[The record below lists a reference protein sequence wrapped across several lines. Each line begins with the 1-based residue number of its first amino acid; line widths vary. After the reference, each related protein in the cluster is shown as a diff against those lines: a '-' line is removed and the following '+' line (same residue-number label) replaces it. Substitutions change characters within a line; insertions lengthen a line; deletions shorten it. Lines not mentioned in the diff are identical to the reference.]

1 VSDAEAAPV
10 APRADLW
17 RDRDFLRL
25 WSAATVTNFGSM
37 VAGIAL
43 PLAAIQVLRATPAE
57 LAVLR
62 AAALLPG
69 FLLGLQAGA
78 WLDRR
83 RRRPVLIAADLGRA
97 ALQASVAGAAAL
109 GVLAMAQL
117 YAVAFLGGL
126 LGFVFHVAHGAYLP
140 ALVSKRALVGANA
153 RLQAGEAAAEGA
165 GFGVGGWMVQLLG
178 APTALL
184 VDSASFLASGAL
196 IARIRAPEPPAESR
210 ARASGVRASWREIW
224 EGLAFVARQRELRA
238 LALCS
243 ALAAAGWQ
251 ATGVV
256 YFLFLDGLGFGAGGM
271 GLVFAIGS
279 LSSLLGASA
288 AERVGTLL
296 GARAGM
302 VAGLAAYGAS
312 LLLVPLVPGPGPL
325 GFALLAAQQAGDG
338 AEVVYAVHARS
349 LRQAAA
355 PARLQARV
363 GASFAFLG
371 GSAALVGAGLGGVL
385 GEWLGPRA
393 TLAAG
398 AALVLLAAPVLAF
411 GARGDLRR
419 VAAHEEA

>member
-1 VSDAEAAPV
+1 MGEAEPAAPE
-10 APRADLW
+10 AGPWREAD
-17 RDRDFLRL
+17 FVRL

-43 PLAAIQVLRATPAE
+43 PLAAIQVLDATPAE
-57 LAVLR
+57 LSVLR
-62 AAALLPG
+62 GAALAPG
-69 FLLGLQAGA
+69 LLLGLQAGA

-97 ALQASVAGAAAL
+97 ALQASVAVAAAL
-109 GVLAMAQL
+109 GVLGIGLL

-140 ALVSKRALVGANA
+140 ALVSKRSLVGANA

-165 GFGVGGWMVQLLG
+165 GFGAGGWLVQLLG

-184 VDSASFLASGAL
+184 VDSASFLASAAL
-196 IARIRAPEPPAESR
+196 IARIRAPEPPAAPR
-210 ARASGVRASWREIW
+210 AGAAGGLASWREIA
-224 EGLAFVARQRELRA
+224 EGVAFVARHRGLRT
-238 LALCS
+238 LALCA
-243 ALAAAGWQ
+243 ALLAAGWQ
-251 ATGVV
+251 VSGVV
-256 YFLFLDGLGFGAGGM
+256 YLLFLDGLGFGAGGM

-288 AERVGTLL
+288 A
-296 GARAGM
+296 ARAGALLGERGAM
-302 VAGLAAYGAS
+302 AAGLAGYGAS
-312 LLLVPLVPGPGPL
+312 LALVPLVPGPGVA
-325 GFALLAAQQAGDG
+325 GYALLAAQQAGDG
-338 AEVVYAVHARS
+338 AEVVYGVHARS
-349 LRQAAA
+349 VRQAAA

-371 GSAALVGAGLGGVL
+371 GSAALLGAGLGGVL

-398 AALVLLAAPVLAF
+398 AALVLLAAPLLAF
-411 GARGDLRR
+411 GARPRPPR
-419 VAAHEEA
+419 AAGHEEP